1 MTDLDSTRHILGSGA
16 INLTIVAKV
25 DFAQLLAV
33 IRCSPAM
40 MGATATLSL
49 DCGAFACGNA
59 NDVLAVAKELVRQER
74 AVAIDLDWSKSPW

>member
-1 MTDLDSTRHILGSGA
+1 MTSPDPTRQILESGA
-16 INLTIVAKV
+16 INLTIKATV
-25 DFAQLLAV
+25 DFALLLNV